1 LECSEWFVATHN
13 VGNETVLSEIIVLI
27 TTVLF
32 SEIDGDWMKKKKK

>member
-1 LECSEWFVATHN
+1 MGRQEWIWKRK
-13 VGNETVLSEIIVLI
+13 TVSSEIIVLI